1 MFTSL
6 RSKVV
11 GATAAVALAAGIG
24 TVTAAPADAATV
36 WDRVAQCESGGRWH
50 INTGNGYYGGLQFS
64 AATWRAY
71 GGKVYAS
78 QANGA
83 TKAQQI
89 AIARRVLA
97 SQGPRAWPVCGPRA
111 GLTRSSGGANAHATA
126 GRTQAV
132 HHTTKA
138 ATVVKAV
145 SLSGRTTVTV
155 KRGDTLAKLAHRY
168 HVRGGW
174 RGLWQLNKSRVRNPN
189 VIRVG
194 QVLVIR

>member
-6 RSKVV
+6 RSKIV

-24 TVTAAPADAATV
+24 AATAAPADAATV

-64 AATWRAY
+64 AATWRGY
-71 GGKVYAS
+71 GGKAYAS
-78 QANGA
+78 QASRA

-97 SQGPRAWPVCGPRA
+97 AQGPRAWPVCGPRA
-111 GLTRSSGGANAHATA
+111 GLTRASGGANAHATA
-126 GRTQAV
+126 GRSQTV
-132 HHTTKA
+132 YKSTKA
-138 ATVVKAV
+138 VTVVKSV
-145 SLSGRTTVTV
+145 SLSGRKTVTV

-174 RGLWQLNKSRVRNPN
+174 RGLWQLNKSRVHNPN
-189 VIRVG
+189 LIRVG
-194 QVLVIR
+194 AVLVIR